1 MRSRDTDVG
10 AGAMRE
16 LTEPSRFAMA
26 TAISLRDGFDGP
38 ALRRLAQG
46 SKDGPQAGD
55 HALLNLGHTFG
66 HALEAATGYSS
77 RLLHGEGVAIG
88 MVLAF
93 QLSAK
98 LGLAPAAMASAS
110 PAICATAV
118 CPQRS
123 PTFPAHPRC
132 RHPPCPHDARQESE
146 ERQNRFRAGPR
157 PRARFHD
164 KRSAA
169 RRGARGVGG
178 IGWSARPHFAL
189 SRTTL

>member
-1 MRSRDTDVG
+1 
-10 AGAMRE
+10 MRE
-16 LTEPSRFAMA
+16 LTEPSRSPWRQQSVFGMVL
-26 TAISLRDGFDGP
+26 TGP
-38 ALRRLAQG
+38 RFGGWRRARRRASG
-46 SKDGPQAGD
+46 GRPRSPQ
-55 HALLNLGHTFG
+55 LGHTFG

-132 RHPPCPHDARQESE
+132 RHPPCPHDARQSE